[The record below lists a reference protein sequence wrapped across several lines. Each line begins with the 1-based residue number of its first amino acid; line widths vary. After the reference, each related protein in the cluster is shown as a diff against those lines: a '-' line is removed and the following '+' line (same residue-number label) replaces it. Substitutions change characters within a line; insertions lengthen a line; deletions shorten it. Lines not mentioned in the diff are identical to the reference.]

1 MELHIYQIGGGI
13 YNDSLVGIAHDTHT
27 MRSLIEL
34 AELRRATGVSLHG
47 TLPHVREAVSVAL
60 SLPAAKQE
68 YSKAVDAVNAVIMDG
83 IDPPEDDDSVN
94 YYIIRNTMA
103 AEAVR
108 PFTKDMLS

>member
-13 YNDSLVGIAHDTHT
+13 YNDSLIGIAHDTHT

-34 AELRRATGVSLHG
+34 VERRGASGVSLHG
-47 TLPHVREAVSVAL
+47 TMPHVRESVSGEFTL
-60 SLPAAKQE
+60 SAAKQE
-68 YSKAVDAVNAVIMDG
+68 YCKAVDAVNAVIMDG